1 MFFRILIPLVATLST
16 TALGAMP
23 VDNKPVSLTSDVKLV
38 HVMQPGAAVQDDTI
52 AANGVDAQGAVKGSD
67 GKFTLV
73 APDKVV
79 PGDMLV
85 FITNYQNAGAA
96 AVNNFVIVNPLP
108 KSVKLSADSAA
119 HVEVSVDGGKHW
131 GMLSQLTVPDANGV
145 PRAAT
150 ADDVTHLRWIIASL
164 AQGQSGRAV
173 YSATVR

>member
-1 MFFRILIPLVATLST
+1 MFLRILIPLVATLST

-23 VDNKPVSLTSDVKLV
+23 LDKKPVSLTSDVKLV
-38 HVMQPGAAVQDDTI
+38 HVVQPGAAVHDDAI
-52 AANGVDAQGAVKGSD
+52 AANGVDAQGDVKGSD
-67 GKFTLV
+67 GKFKLV
-73 APDKVV
+73 APEGVV
-79 PGDMLV
+79 PGDTLV
-85 FITNYQNAGAA
+85 FITNYQNAGAG

-131 GMLSQLTVPDANGV
+131 GMLSQLTVADANGT

-150 ADDVTHLRWIIASL
+150 ADDVTHLRWIVSSL